1 MSAVLN
7 RGPAPALERVRA
19 LFEQQRDILP
29 APLLSGAK
37 HAALEQFLAHGYPS
51 QTEEHWKYTNLRRLT
66 NRTFELPLRAPAV
79 SATALPGIEAA
90 DWQRIVFVDGHYLQS
105 LSTPQSPNGGL
116 TIRSLAQLLRND
128 PSEAARVLDTSS
140 GLELH
145 PFASLNAALT
155 QDGVVIDCAA
165 GADITT
171 PLYLIFTHSAE
182 RPWMTHPQ
190 ITVRMAANSRLQL
203 IEHHIGSTGE
213 YCTNAVTRVQLSD
226 GAKLT
231 HYRLQQESSKAFHIG
246 LVTADISR
254 DASFVSHTLASG
266 ASLGR
271 TDLNIRLRAPGART
285 ELHGLFLAASDQH
298 LDTYTRIEHLAPHT
312 ESIEDY
318 RGIATDR
325 GRGVFNG
332 KIIVHK
338 DAQKIQSAQS
348 SRNLL
353 LSNTA
358 EIDTRPELEIYA
370 DDVKCSH
377 GATTGQLDA
386 NALFYL
392 RSRGMEEDEA
402 RRVLT
407 VAFAEVVLAQM
418 SLTPVREYIEQVLL
432 TPLAAPVVTPTGT
445 AS

>member
-7 RGPAPALERVRA
+7 RGPEPALERLRA
-19 LFEQQRDILP
+19 LFEQQRDVLP
-29 APLLSGAK
+29 ASLVNGVK
-37 HAALEQFLAHGYPS
+37 QTALEQFLAHGFPS
-51 QTEEHWKYTNLRRLT
+51 QSEEHWRYTNLRRLT
-66 NRTFELPLRAPAV
+66 NRTFELPLRSPVVTTTAV
-79 SATALPGIEAA
+79 PGIDAG
-90 DWQRIVFVDGHYLQS
+90 DWHRLVFIDGHYVES
-105 LSTPQSPNGGL
+105 LSTPRALDNGL
-116 TIRSLAQLLRND
+116 TVRSLAQLLRSD
-128 PSEAARVLDTSS
+128 SSEATSLLDSS
-140 GLELH
+140 TDKALH

-171 PLYLIFTHSAE
+171 PLYLVFTHSAE
-182 RPWMTHPQ
+182 RLWTTQPR
-190 ITVRMAANSRLQL
+190 ITVRLAANSRLQL

-213 YCTNAVTRVQLSD
+213 YFTNAVTRAQLSD
-226 GAKLT
+226 GAQLT
-231 HYRLQQESSKAFHIG
+231 HYRLQQESDKAFHVG
-246 LVTADISR
+246 LVTADIAR
-254 DASFVSHTLASG
+254 DASFVSHTMASG
-266 ASLGR
+266 ATIGR
-271 TDLNIRLRAPGART
+271 TELNIRLRAPGART

-312 ESIEDY
+312 ESIQDY

-338 DAQKIQSAQS
+338 DAQKIQSTQS

-353 LSNTA
+353 LSKTA

-370 DDVKCSH
+370 DDVKCAH

-392 RSRGMEEDEA
+392 RSRGMEEGEA

-432 TPLAAPVVTPTGT
+432 TPLAAPIGA